1 MHNRKRAC
9 SKPVATSKYFKH
21 QKNEFIHVKNKVLDE
36 KFYSNDCIAVAKSLL
51 GQNIVRLH
59 NKQRITCKIVETEA
73 YLVKDDKASHS
84 YKHKQTKRNAA
95 MFMKP
100 GTLYVYLTYGMY
112 CCMNIS
118 VGGKSCLDVSNVLT
132 TVLLV

>member
-1 MHNRKRAC
+1 MSRKRIN
-9 SKPVATSKYFKH
+9 PRPTVASKYFKK
-21 QKNEFIHVKNKVLDE
+21 QNNKDDVARKNKILTE
-36 KFYSNDCIAVAKSLL
+36 NFFANDCTQVAKSLL
-51 GQNIVRLH
+51 GQQIVRCYDQ
-59 NKQRITCKIVETEA
+59 KRISCKIVETEA

-84 YKHKQTKRNAA
+84 YNHRQTPRNKA

-118 VGGKSCLDVSNVLT
+118 VGGRRRH
-132 TVLLV
+132 